1 MTLHLSSSQLFVASF
16 AVSHIIYQLSVYY
29 YTVRTMQP
37 RSRVRHPFGLSI
49 PFLLIPLFYTF
60 LTGEVTTASY
70 KIILFLS
77 PFLAGM
83 LLYQGSFL
91 RHVENTM
98 FVLLY
103 AGCIE
108 LTMGIAYYLV
118 NYSLG
123 LELNISSNTIAPE
136 NDPVRLFLFIFPPVI
151 VQTIFTPF
159 AVLLWNNYIQKMNLH
174 ILFKLG
180 LVAFFIGTGVL
191 YVFPEHMG
199 AAGWFFVF
207 AGIFLSSVLFFQS
220 ARELQRILKNFH
232 VHRKKQ
238 KILEQNMSDFDQLR
252 KKTFLLRKQHHDVTG
267 HLQVISRLLK
277 EGRSDEARKYIQ
289 HFL

>member
-16 AVSHIIYQLSVYY
+16 AVSHIIWQLSVYY

-37 RSRVRHPFGLSI
+37 RSWVRHPFGFSI
-49 PFLLIPLFYTF
+49 PFLLIPLFYTL
-60 LTGEVTTASY
+60 LTSEVTTASY
-70 KIILFLS
+70 KIVLFLS

-83 LLYQGSFL
+83 ILYRGSL
-91 RHVENTM
+91 VYHIENTM

-108 LTMGIAYYLV
+108 LTTGIIYYLI
-118 NYSLG
+118 NYALG
-123 LELNISSNTIAPE
+123 FELNLSSNTIAPE

-151 VQTIFTPF
+151 MQTIFTPF
-159 AVLLWNNYIQKMNLH
+159 AVLLWNQYIRKMNLH

-180 LVAFFIGTGVL
+180 VIAFFIGTGVL
-191 YVFPEHMG
+191 YAFPEHMG
-199 AAGWFFVF
+199 AAGWLFVF
-207 AGIFLSSVLFFQS
+207 AGIFLSSVLFFQGI
-220 ARELQRILKNFH
+220 RELQHMLKKFH

-252 KKTFLLRKQHHDVTG
+252 QKTFLLRKQHHDITG
-267 HLQVISRLLK
+267 HLQVVSLLLK
-277 EGRSDEARKYIQ
+277 EGRSDELRKYIQ

>member
-1 MTLHLSSSQLFVASF
+1 MTLHLSFSQLFVASF
-16 AVSHIIYQLSVYY
+16 AVSHIIWQLSVYY

-37 RSRVRHPFGLSI
+37 RSRVRHPFGFSI
-49 PFLLIPLFYTF
+49 PFLLIPLFYTL
-60 LTGEVTTASY
+60 LTSEVTTASY
-70 KIILFLS
+70 KIVLFLS

-83 LLYQGSFL
+83 ILYRGSL
-91 RHVENTM
+91 VYHIENTM

-108 LTMGIAYYLV
+108 LTTGIIYYLI
-118 NYSLG
+118 NYALG
-123 LELNISSNTIAPE
+123 FELNLSSNTIAPE

-151 VQTIFTPF
+151 MQTIFTPF
-159 AVLLWNNYIQKMNLH
+159 AVLLWNQYIRKMNLH

-180 LVAFFIGTGVL
+180 VIAFFIGTGVL
-191 YVFPEHMG
+191 YAFPEHMG
-199 AAGWFFVF
+199 AAGWLFVF
-207 AGIFLSSVLFFQS
+207 AGIFLSSVLFFQGI
-220 ARELQRILKNFH
+220 RELQHILKKFH

-252 KKTFLLRKQHHDVTG
+252 QKTFLLRKQHHDITG
-267 HLQVISRLLK
+267 HLQVVSLLLK
-277 EGRSDEARKYIQ
+277 EGRSDELRKYIQ

>member
-16 AVSHIIYQLSVYY
+16 AVSHIICQLSIYY
-29 YTVRTMQP
+29 YSVRTMQP
-37 RSRVRHPFGLSI
+37 RSRVRHPFGLSM
-49 PFLLIPLFYTF
+49 PFLLIPLFYTL
-60 LTGEVTTASY
+60 LTSEVTTASY
-70 KIILFLS
+70 KIVLFFS

-83 LLYQGSFL
+83 ILYRGSLLY
-91 RHVENTM
+91 HIENTM

-108 LTMGIAYYLV
+108 LTTGIIYYLI
-118 NYSLG
+118 NYALG
-123 LELNISSNTIAPE
+123 FELNLSSNTIAPE

-151 VQTIFTPF
+151 MQIIFTPF
-159 AVLLWNNYIQKMNLH
+159 AVLLWNQYIQKMNLH

-180 LVAFFIGTGVL
+180 VIAFFIGTGVL
-191 YVFPEHMG
+191 YAFPEHMG
-199 AAGWFFVF
+199 AAGWLFVF
-207 AGIFLSSVLFFQS
+207 AGIFLSSVLFFQGI
-220 ARELQRILKNFH
+220 RELQHILKKFH

-252 KKTFLLRKQHHDVTG
+252 QKTFLLRKQHHDITG
-267 HLQVISRLLK
+267 HLQVVSLLLK
-277 EGRSDEARKYIQ
+277 EGRSDELRKYIQ